1 MKNLI
6 QVADVS
12 VAETMETFN
21 AVMAEPAVTNDI

>member
-21 AVMAEPAVTNDI
+21 AVMAEPG